1 MKMLDKMAMNRLK
14 KTIYKNQAT
23 TTTQNNTIS
32 LDDINDLFGKTRYH
46 GENLSEVTYFTC
58 IKILSET
65 MGKLSVELKQDTPT
79 GTIKVADHE
88 VYRLLSQRPNPY
100 MSPSTF
106 KSLVEFNRNHY
117 GNAFIWARY
126 KGANIADLWVLE
138 NDCVTILVDNV
149 NLLGTEDKL
158 YYQYINPK
166 NGKSYIFNQKEIIH
180 LKSGT
185 SKNGLQGLSV
195 QEILVTTMQGNKAS
209 QSFLNNL
216 HEKGMTARA
225 TLEYTG
231 DFDRSKRAELIRT
244 IEEYALGTENA
255 GRIVPIPLGM
265 KLTPLDMK
273 LTDSQYF
280 ELRKY
285 SALQIAAAFGIKPNH
300 LNNYE
305 KSSYSNSE
313 SQNLSFYVDTLLFI
327 LKQWEEEL
335 DYKLLTQEERNS
347 GMHFKFNVASI
358 LRGDLQTQA
367 ECLSK
372 YVNNGIYTPNE
383 ARDILDFTTKEGGD
397 VLMVNGNYIPVTQV
411 GNQYK
416 KGGD

>member
-1 MKMLDKMAMNRLK
+1 MNMIDKIAMNRLK
-14 KTIYKNQAT
+14 KTIYKNQSSIKSED
-23 TTTQNNTIS
+23 NTIS
-32 LDDINDLFGKTRYH
+32 IDDINQLFNQTRYH

-65 MGKLSVELKQDTPT
+65 MGKLSIELKQDTKE
-79 GTIKVADHE
+79 GTVKVTDHE
-88 VYRLLSQRPNPY
+88 AYRMLSQRPNPY

-126 KGANIADLWVLE
+126 KGAHIADLWVLE
-138 NDCVTILVDNV
+138 NDYVTILVDNV
-149 NLLGTEDKL
+149 NLLATEDKL

-166 NGKSYIFNQKEIIH
+166 NGQSYIFNQKEIIH

-195 QEILVTTMQGNKAS
+195 QEILSTTMQGNKAS

-216 HEKGMTARA
+216 NEKGMTARA

-231 DFDRSKRAELIRT
+231 DLDRSKRAELIKT
-244 IEEYALGTENA
+244 IEEYALGQENA

-335 DYKLLTQEERNS
+335 DYKLLTEDERKE

-358 LRGDLQTQA
+358 LRGDLKTQA

-383 ARDILDFTTKEGGD
+383 ARDILDCTTKEGGD

-411 GNQYK
+411 GSQYQ

>member
-1 MKMLDKMAMNRLK
+1 MNMLDKIAMNRLK
-14 KTIYKNQAT
+14 KTIYKNQLST
-23 TTTQNNTIS
+23 TTESNTIS
-32 LDDINDLFGKTRYH
+32 IDDINQLFSQTRYH

-65 MGKLSVELKQDTPT
+65 MGKLSIELKQDTPH
-79 GTIKVADHE
+79 GTIKVSDHE

-126 KGANIADLWVLE
+126 KGAHIADLWVLE

-149 NLLGTEDKL
+149 NLLGTENKL
-158 YYQYINPK
+158 CYQYINPK
-166 NGKSYIFNQKEIIH
+166 NGQSYIFNQKEIIH

-195 QEILVTTMQGNKAS
+195 QEILATTMQGNKAS

-216 HEKGMTARA
+216 NEKGMTARA

-231 DFDRSKRAELIRT
+231 DLDRNKRAELIKT
-244 IEEYALGTENA
+244 IEEYALGQENA

-327 LKQWEEEL
+327 LKQWEEEF
-335 DYKLLTQEERNS
+335 DYKLLTGDERNQ

-358 LRGDLQTQA
+358 LRGDLKTQA

-383 ARDILDFTTKEGGD
+383 ARDMLDFTTQEGGD
-397 VLMVNGNYIPVTQV
+397 VLMVNGNYIPITQV
-411 GNQYK
+411 GSQYQ

>member
-1 MKMLDKMAMNRLK
+1 MNILDKMAIGRLK
-14 KTIYKNQAT
+14 KTIYKNEEST
-23 TTTQNNTIS
+23 KTQGNSIS
-32 LDDINDLFGKTRYH
+32 IDDINQLFSMNRYH

-65 MGKLSVELKQDTPT
+65 MGKLSIELKQDTKE
-79 GTIKVADHE
+79 GTIKVTDHE
-88 VYRLLSQRPNPY
+88 VYRMLSQRPNPY

-126 KGANIADLWVLE
+126 KGAHIADLWVLE
-138 NDCVTILVDNV
+138 NDYVTILVDNV
-149 NLLGTEDKL
+149 NLLATEDKL

-166 NGKSYIFNQKEIIH
+166 NGQSYIFNQKEIIH

-195 QEILVTTMQGNKAS
+195 QEILSTTMQGNKAS

-216 HEKGMTARA
+216 NEKGMTARA

-231 DFDRSKRAELIRT
+231 DLDRGKRAELIKT
-244 IEEYALGTENA
+244 IEEYALGQENA

-335 DYKLLTQEERNS
+335 DYKLLTENERIE

-358 LRGDLQTQA
+358 LRGDLKTQA

-383 ARDILDFTTKEGGD
+383 ARDMLDFTTKEGGD
-397 VLMVNGNYIPVTQV
+397 VIMVNGNYIPVTKV
-411 GNQYK
+411 GSQYE

>member
-1 MKMLDKMAMNRLK
+1 MNMIDKIAMNRLK
-14 KTIYKNQAT
+14 KTIYKNQSSVKSED
-23 TTTQNNTIS
+23 NTIS
-32 LDDINDLFGKTRYH
+32 IDDINQLFNQTRYH

-65 MGKLSVELKQDTPT
+65 MGKLSIELKQDTKE
-79 GTIKVADHE
+79 GTVKVTDHE
-88 VYRLLSQRPNPY
+88 AYRMLSQRPNPY

-126 KGANIADLWVLE
+126 KGAHIADLWVLE
-138 NDCVTILVDNV
+138 NDYVTILVDNV
-149 NLLGTEDKL
+149 NLLATEDKL

-166 NGKSYIFNQKEIIH
+166 NGQSYIFNQKEIIH

-195 QEILVTTMQGNKAS
+195 QEILSTTMQGNKAS

-216 HEKGMTARA
+216 NEKGMTARA

-231 DFDRSKRAELIRT
+231 DLDRSKRAELIKT
-244 IEEYALGTENA
+244 IEEYALGQENA

-335 DYKLLTQEERNS
+335 DYKLLTEDERNK

-358 LRGDLQTQA
+358 LRGDLKTQA

-383 ARDILDFTTKEGGD
+383 ARDMLDFTTQEGGD
-397 VLMVNGNYIPVTQV
+397 VLIVNGNYIPVTQV
-411 GNQYK
+411 GNQYQ